1 MKKSLITKTVLNY
14 RIEEND
20 YKSYVPVS
28 GDVALFEI
36 LEIGKHRTMQS
47 DSKRNVALFPGDQ
60 ILAAFGDRYAT
71 EQFEG
76 YVPEQVMAEYHILGA
91 GGVIGIVKSKNA
103 AFKDIEPTKVRLIGF
118 AVGVDNKIV
127 NTKFYGIEKPVFS
140 KETTMPKVVLSLGA
154 TMDSGKTTTAAF
166 VSRGLYLAGNK
177 VGFIKLTG
185 TAYTKD
191 KDFVF
196 DAGAMRAMDFS
207 DAGFPSTFTIA
218 IPEILSIYE
227 YLRKSIVAEGP
238 LDYIVVE
245 IADGIL
251 QQETLALISHPDFMS
266 TITKVVFSCG
276 DSLSALHGMK
286 VLQGLGIE
294 PQFLCGKFTMS
305 ELLIQEVKQYINIP
319 VFTLEELEG
328 KKANFLLN

>member
-14 RIEEND
+14 RIEENV